1 MVKYL
6 KLRKY
11 ERLNFLFTFC
21 ISLLVLIVF
30 FLIYS
35 FQNRI
40 SNYLLINGTISGDNL
55 ASILVTQ
62 KELDVLYKNKY
73 LYFNNKKFRYKVNN
87 VMRDAVIKNENYHF
101 VVISFKIGDQ
111 YKINDNISIVIGNG
125 RISFYKMFES
135 MWKGV

>member
-1 MVKYL
+1 M
-6 KLRKY
+6 
-11 ERLNFLFTFC
+11 
-21 ISLLVLIVF
+21 
-30 FLIYS
+30 
-35 FQNRI
+35 
-40 SNYLLINGTISGDNL
+40 
-55 ASILVTQ
+55 
-62 KELDVLYKNKY
+62 DVLYKNKY

-101 VVISFKIGDQ
+101 AVISFKIGDQ